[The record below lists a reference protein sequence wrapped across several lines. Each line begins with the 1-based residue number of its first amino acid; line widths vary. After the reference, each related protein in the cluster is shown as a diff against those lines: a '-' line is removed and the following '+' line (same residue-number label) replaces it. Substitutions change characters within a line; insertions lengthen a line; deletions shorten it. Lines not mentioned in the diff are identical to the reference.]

1 MFSLSEFLF
10 CTYDNVYGGD
20 ITNNDEAVQYA
31 QAVFSENGDD
41 DDDVIYDYAPA
52 AWFDHFFC

>member
-1 MFSLSEFLF
+1 MFSVTEFRF

-20 ITNNDEAVQYA
+20 IANNDKAVQYA

-41 DDDVIYDYAPA
+41 DDDIIYDYAPA
-52 AWFDHFFC
+52 A

>member
-1 MFSLSEFLF
+1 MFSVSEFLF

-20 ITNNDEAVQYA
+20 ITNNDEAIQYA

-52 AWFDHFFC
+52 A

>member
-1 MFSLSEFLF
+1 MFSVSEFHF
-10 CTYDNVYGGD
+10 CTYDNVKGGD

-31 QAVFSENGDD
+31 QAVFSKNDGD

-52 AWFDHFFC
+52 A